1 MPDTCHR
8 RRWLLLAPVVF
19 LLHVA
24 EEAPGLVDW
33 FNRHVQPPMTQPIF
47 IVLNAGSFIITA
59 LLVLLA
65 VTRGV
70 VGRSLA
76 LALVG
81 WLSFLMLAN
90 GTLHVLASL
99 WFREYVPGVVTA
111 IVCYFPYFAV
121 AFGILRDAAALSTR
135 AAVTAALIGAAP
147 MLIQGGGVL
156 LIGRR
161 FFW

>member
-1 MPDTCHR
+1 MPDTRHL

-70 VGRSLA
+70 GRWLA

-111 IVCYFPYFAV
+111 MVCYFPYFAV
-121 AFGILRDAAALSTR
+121 AFRILRDAAPLSTR
-135 AAVTAALIGAAP
+135 AAATAALIGAAP

-161 FFW
+161 LFW